1 MTLRMSIYGTLVNRV
16 PEIREKYHM
25 VRDAQTASWQRP
37 VAWLYLAALNAGWL
51 LGKRQPRHKSGGEI
65 RTARLLSAAPP
76 ESVSSVREAPEGLAR
91 RLMEYDVISFDV
103 FDTLLF
109 RPFSRPEDLFYI
121 VGQKLDYLD
130 FRRIRMEAEARERE
144 EHRRRSGSGEISL
157 SDIYQRLE
165 REAGIPAGEGMRTEE
180 ETELALCFANPYLLE
195 VFRILRQKGK
205 RLIALS
211 DMYLPEKTIRSMLE
225 KCGFSGM
232 EGCFVSCEYG
242 CSKSDGGLYERVKKE
257 LGAGSCIHIGDN
269 RISDGENAGKAGWD
283 SLLLPNV
290 NTAGAPFRTGEMSAV
305 AGSVYRGLANAH
317 LHNGLKAR
325 SRDYECGFLYGGILA
340 LGYCQ
345 FIHEYTKTH
354 GIERILFLARD
365 GDILSRVYRL
375 LYPEEAGKT
384 RYVLWSRLAAV
395 KLSARYYK
403 YDYFRRFLFHK
414 VNQGFTLEQIFQA
427 MELPDML
434 DGLTRQESSGRQT
447 GPGGTN
453 DAAGQGTGRKKTALK
468 KTDLLTD
475 GNVRRIQEYL
485 LDRWEEVLA
494 HYDSQLETGKRYYEQ
509 ALSGAKKAAVVDIG
523 WAGSGAMALDVLFR
537 RVWKLDCQITGI
549 LAGTNT
555 RHNAEPDM
563 SEAQLASGKLVSYV
577 FSQAHNR
584 DLWERHDPAR
594 GDNVA
599 MEKLFSSPF
608 PGFRGFSGPDWEE
621 RSLRPDT
628 DSRARQA
635 AQIQEGILDFCR
647 LYLESGVG
655 KYLPRI
661 SGRDAAA
668 PACLWMEAERKNTEK
683 EDIQCVLA

>member
-25 VRDAQTASWQRP
+25 VRDTQTASWQRP
-37 VAWLYLAALNAGWL
+37 IAWLYLASLNAGWL
-51 LGKRQPRHKSGGEI
+51 LGKRQARQTGG
-65 RTARLLSAAPP
+65 RDLQTAKLLSAAAP
-76 ESVSSVREAPEGLAR
+76 ESVSSVRETPERLAR

-180 ETELALCFANPYLLE
+180 ETERALCFANPYLLE

-211 DMYLPEKTIRSMLE
+211 DMYLPEKTVRSMLE

-232 EGCFVSCEYG
+232 EDCFVSCEYG
-242 CSKSDGGLYERVKKE
+242 CSKSDGGLYERVKKK
-257 LGAGSCIHIGDN
+257 LGVGNCIHIGDN

-283 SLLLPNV
+283 SLLYQNV
-290 NTAGAPFRTGEMSAV
+290 NTAGLSFRASEMSTV

-317 LHNGLKAR
+317 LRNGLKAR

-375 LYPEEAGKT
+375 LYPEEAGKV

-414 VNQGFTLEQIFQA
+414 VNQGFPLEQIFQA
-427 MELPDML
+427 MELSDML
-434 DGLTRQESSGRQT
+434 DGLTRQENSGRQ
-447 GPGGTN
+447 
-453 DAAGQGTGRKKTALK
+453 DTALK
-468 KTDLLTD
+468 KTELLTD
-475 GNVRRIQEYL
+475 GNVRRVQEYL
-485 LDRWEEVLA
+485 LDHWEEVLA

-537 RVWKLDCQITGI
+537 RVWRFDCQVTGI

-555 RHNAEPDM
+555 CHNAEPDM

-621 RSLRPDT
+621 RSIRPDT

-647 LYLESGVG
+647 LYLESGVE

-668 PACLWMEAERKNTEK
+668 PARLWMEAERKNMGK

>member
-25 VRDAQTASWQRP
+25 VRDTQTASWQRP
-37 VAWLYLAALNAGWL
+37 IAWLYLASLNAGWL
-51 LGKRQPRHKSGGEI
+51 LGKRQARQTGG
-65 RTARLLSAAPP
+65 RDLQTAKLLSAAAP
-76 ESVSSVREAPEGLAR
+76 ESVSSVRETPERLAR

-180 ETELALCFANPYLLE
+180 ETERALCFANPYLLE

-211 DMYLPEKTIRSMLE
+211 DMYLPEKTVRSMLE

-232 EGCFVSCEYG
+232 EDCFVSCEYG
-242 CSKSDGGLYERVKKE
+242 CSKSDGGLYERVKKK
-257 LGAGSCIHIGDN
+257 LGAGNCIHIGDN

-283 SLLLPNV
+283 SLLYQNV
-290 NTAGAPFRTGEMSAV
+290 NTAGLSFRASEMSAV

-345 FIHEYTKTH
+345 FIHEYTIAH
-354 GIERILFLARD
+354 GIGRILFLARD

-375 LYPEEAGKT
+375 LYPEEAGKV

-414 VNQGFTLEQIFQA
+414 VNQGFPLEQIFQA
-427 MELPDML
+427 MELSDML
-434 DGLTRQESSGRQT
+434 DGLTRQENSGRQ
-447 GPGGTN
+447 
-453 DAAGQGTGRKKTALK
+453 DTALK
-468 KTDLLTD
+468 KTELLTD
-475 GNVRRIQEYL
+475 GNVHRVQEYL
-485 LDRWEEVLA
+485 LDHWEEVLA

-537 RVWKLDCQITGI
+537 RVWRFDCQVTGI

-555 RHNAEPDM
+555 CHNAEPDM

-621 RSLRPDT
+621 RSIRPDT

-647 LYLESGVG
+647 LYLESGVE

-668 PACLWMEAERKNTEK
+668 PARLWMEAERKNMGK

>member
-25 VRDAQTASWQRP
+25 VRDTQTASWQRP
-37 VAWLYLAALNAGWL
+37 IAWLYLASLNAGWL
-51 LGKRQPRHKSGGEI
+51 LGKRQARQTGG
-65 RTARLLSAAPP
+65 RDLQTAKLLSAAAP
-76 ESVSSVREAPEGLAR
+76 ESVSSVRETPERLAR

-180 ETELALCFANPYLLE
+180 ETERALCFANPYLLE

-211 DMYLPEKTIRSMLE
+211 DMYLPEKTVRSMLE

-232 EGCFVSCEYG
+232 EDCFVSCEYG
-242 CSKSDGGLYERVKKE
+242 CSKSDGGLYERVKKK
-257 LGAGSCIHIGDN
+257 LGAGNCIHIGDN

-283 SLLLPNV
+283 SLLYQNV
-290 NTAGAPFRTGEMSAV
+290 NTAGLSFRASEMSAV

-317 LHNGLKAR
+317 LRNGLKAR

-345 FIHEYTKTH
+345 FIHEYTIAH
-354 GIERILFLARD
+354 GIGRILFLARD

-375 LYPEEAGKT
+375 LYPEEAGKV

-414 VNQGFTLEQIFQA
+414 VNQGFPLEQIFQA
-427 MELPDML
+427 MELSDML
-434 DGLTRQESSGRQT
+434 DGLTRQENSGRQ
-447 GPGGTN
+447 
-453 DAAGQGTGRKKTALK
+453 DTALK
-468 KTDLLTD
+468 KTELLTD
-475 GNVRRIQEYL
+475 GNVRRVQEYL
-485 LDRWEEVLA
+485 LDHWEEVLA
-494 HYDSQLETGKRYYEQ
+494 HYDSQLEIGKRYYEQ

-537 RVWKLDCQITGI
+537 RVWRFDCQVTGI

-555 RHNAEPDM
+555 CHNAEPDM

-621 RSLRPDT
+621 RSIRPDT

-668 PACLWMEAERKNTEK
+668 PARLWMEAERKNMGK

>member
-25 VRDAQTASWQRP
+25 VRDTQTASWQRP
-37 VAWLYLAALNAGWL
+37 IAWLYLASLNAGWL
-51 LGKRQPRHKSGGEI
+51 LGKRQARQTGG
-65 RTARLLSAAPP
+65 RDLQTAKLLSAAAP
-76 ESVSSVREAPEGLAR
+76 ESVSSVRETPERLAR

-180 ETELALCFANPYLLE
+180 ETERALCFANPYLLE

-211 DMYLPEKTIRSMLE
+211 DMYLPEKTVRSMLE

-232 EGCFVSCEYG
+232 EDCFVSCEYG
-242 CSKSDGGLYERVKKE
+242 CSKSDGGLYERVKKK
-257 LGAGSCIHIGDN
+257 LGAGNCIHIGDN

-283 SLLLPNV
+283 SLLYQNV
-290 NTAGAPFRTGEMSAV
+290 NTAGLSFRASEMSAV

-345 FIHEYTKTH
+345 FIHEYTIAH
-354 GIERILFLARD
+354 GIGRILFLARD

-375 LYPEEAGKT
+375 LYPEEAGKV

-414 VNQGFTLEQIFQA
+414 VNQGFPLEQIFQA
-427 MELPDML
+427 MELSDML
-434 DGLTRQESSGRQT
+434 DGLTRQENSGRQ
-447 GPGGTN
+447 
-453 DAAGQGTGRKKTALK
+453 DTALK
-468 KTDLLTD
+468 KTELLTD
-475 GNVRRIQEYL
+475 GNVRRVQEYL
-485 LDRWEEVLA
+485 LDHWEEVLV

-537 RVWKLDCQITGI
+537 RVWRFDCQVTGI

-555 RHNAEPDM
+555 CHNAEPDM

-621 RSLRPDT
+621 RSIRPDT

-647 LYLESGVG
+647 LYLESGVE

-668 PACLWMEAERKNTEK
+668 PARLWMEAERKNMGK

>member
-25 VRDAQTASWQRP
+25 VRDTQTASWQRP
-37 VAWLYLAALNAGWL
+37 IAWLYLASLNAGWL
-51 LGKRQPRHKSGGEI
+51 LGKRQARQTGG
-65 RTARLLSAAPP
+65 RDLQTAKLLSAAAP
-76 ESVSSVREAPEGLAR
+76 ESVSSVRETPERLAR

-180 ETELALCFANPYLLE
+180 ETERALCFANPYLLE

-211 DMYLPEKTIRSMLE
+211 DMYLPEKTVRSMLE

-232 EGCFVSCEYG
+232 EDCFVSCEYG
-242 CSKSDGGLYERVKKE
+242 CSKSDGGLYERVKKK
-257 LGAGSCIHIGDN
+257 LGAGNCIHIGDN

-283 SLLLPNV
+283 SLLYQNV
-290 NTAGAPFRTGEMSAV
+290 NTAGLSFRASEMSAV

-317 LHNGLKAR
+317 LRNGLKAR

-345 FIHEYTKTH
+345 FIHEYTIAH
-354 GIERILFLARD
+354 GIGRILFLARD

-375 LYPEEAGKT
+375 LYPEEAGKV

-414 VNQGFTLEQIFQA
+414 VNQGFPLEQIFQA
-427 MELPDML
+427 MELSDML
-434 DGLTRQESSGRQT
+434 DGLTRQENSGRQ
-447 GPGGTN
+447 
-453 DAAGQGTGRKKTALK
+453 DTALK
-468 KTDLLTD
+468 KTELLTD
-475 GNVRRIQEYL
+475 GNVRRVQEYL
-485 LDRWEEVLA
+485 LDHWEEVLA

-537 RVWKLDCQITGI
+537 RVWRFDCQVTGI

-555 RHNAEPDM
+555 CHNAEPDM

-621 RSLRPDT
+621 RSIRPDT

-668 PACLWMEAERKNTEK
+668 PARLWMEAERKNMGK

>member
-1 MTLRMSIYGTLVNRV
+1 MSFR
-16 PEIREKYHM
+16 
-25 VRDAQTASWQRP
+25 AS
-37 VAWLYLAALNAGWL
+37 
-51 LGKRQPRHKSGGEI
+51 
-65 RTARLLSAAPP
+65 
-76 ESVSSVREAPEGLAR
+76 
-91 RLMEYDVISFDV
+91 
-103 FDTLLF
+103 
-109 RPFSRPEDLFYI
+109 
-121 VGQKLDYLD
+121 
-130 FRRIRMEAEARERE
+130 
-144 EHRRRSGSGEISL
+144 
-157 SDIYQRLE
+157 
-165 REAGIPAGEGMRTEE
+165 
-180 ETELALCFANPYLLE
+180 
-195 VFRILRQKGK
+195 
-205 RLIALS
+205 
-211 DMYLPEKTIRSMLE
+211 
-225 KCGFSGM
+225 
-232 EGCFVSCEYG
+232 
-242 CSKSDGGLYERVKKE
+242 
-257 LGAGSCIHIGDN
+257 
-269 RISDGENAGKAGWD
+269 
-283 SLLLPNV
+283 
-290 NTAGAPFRTGEMSAV
+290 EMSAV

-317 LHNGLKAR
+317 LRNGLKAR

-345 FIHEYTKTH
+345 FIHEYTIAH
-354 GIERILFLARD
+354 GIGRILFLARD

-375 LYPEEAGKT
+375 LYPEEAGKV

-414 VNQGFTLEQIFQA
+414 VNQGFPLEQIFQA
-427 MELPDML
+427 MELSDML
-434 DGLTRQESSGRQT
+434 DGLTRQENSGRQ
-447 GPGGTN
+447 
-453 DAAGQGTGRKKTALK
+453 DTALK
-468 KTDLLTD
+468 KTELLTD
-475 GNVRRIQEYL
+475 GNVHRVQEYL
-485 LDRWEEVLA
+485 LDHWEEVLA

-537 RVWKLDCQITGI
+537 RVWRFDCQVTGI

-555 RHNAEPDM
+555 CHNAEPDM

-621 RSLRPDT
+621 RSIRPDT

-647 LYLESGVG
+647 LYLESGVE

-668 PACLWMEAERKNTEK
+668 PARLWMEAERKNMGK

>member
-25 VRDAQTASWQRP
+25 VRDTQTASWQRP
-37 VAWLYLAALNAGWL
+37 IAWLYLASLNAGWL
-51 LGKRQPRHKSGGEI
+51 LGKRQARQTGG
-65 RTARLLSAAPP
+65 RDLQTAKLLSAAAP
-76 ESVSSVREAPEGLAR
+76 ESVSSVRETPERLAR

-180 ETELALCFANPYLLE
+180 ETERALCFANPYLLE

-211 DMYLPEKTIRSMLE
+211 DMYLPEKTVRSMLE

-232 EGCFVSCEYG
+232 EDCFVSCEYG
-242 CSKSDGGLYERVKKE
+242 CSKSDGGLYERVKKK
-257 LGAGSCIHIGDN
+257 LGAGNCIHIGDN

-283 SLLLPNV
+283 SLLYQNV
-290 NTAGAPFRTGEMSAV
+290 NTAGLSFRASEMSAV

-345 FIHEYTKTH
+345 FIHEYTIAH
-354 GIERILFLARD
+354 GIGRILFLARD

-375 LYPEEAGKT
+375 LYPEEAGKV

-414 VNQGFTLEQIFQA
+414 VNQGFPLEQIFQA
-427 MELPDML
+427 MELSDML
-434 DGLTRQESSGRQT
+434 DGLTRQESSGRQ
-447 GPGGTN
+447 
-453 DAAGQGTGRKKTALK
+453 DTALK
-468 KTDLLTD
+468 KTELLTD
-475 GNVRRIQEYL
+475 GNVRRVQEYL
-485 LDRWEEVLA
+485 LDHWEEVLA

-537 RVWKLDCQITGI
+537 RVWRFDCQVTGI

-555 RHNAEPDM
+555 CHNHPGGNANPSRSDVETTN
-563 SEAQLASGKLVSYV
+563 SCLEALRLVGITVLDHVIVSGDSIASMAKKHL
-577 FSQAHNR
+577 
-584 DLWERHDPAR
+584 
-594 GDNVA
+594 
-599 MEKLFSSPF
+599 
-608 PGFRGFSGPDWEE
+608 
-621 RSLRPDT
+621 
-628 DSRARQA
+628 
-635 AQIQEGILDFCR
+635 IQ
-647 LYLESGVG
+647 
-655 KYLPRI
+655 
-661 SGRDAAA
+661 
-668 PACLWMEAERKNTEK
+668 RK
-683 EDIQCVLA
+683 

>member
-25 VRDAQTASWQRP
+25 VRDTQTASWQRP
-37 VAWLYLAALNAGWL
+37 IAWLYLASLNAGWL
-51 LGKRQPRHKSGGEI
+51 LGKRQARQTGG
-65 RTARLLSAAPP
+65 RDLQTAKLLSAAAP
-76 ESVSSVREAPEGLAR
+76 ESVSSVRETPERLAR

-180 ETELALCFANPYLLE
+180 ETERALCFANPYLLE

-211 DMYLPEKTIRSMLE
+211 DMYLPEKTVRSMLE

-232 EGCFVSCEYG
+232 EDCFVSCEYG
-242 CSKSDGGLYERVKKE
+242 CSKSDGGLYERVKKK
-257 LGAGSCIHIGDN
+257 LGAGNCIHIGDN

-283 SLLLPNV
+283 SLLYQNV
-290 NTAGAPFRTGEMSAV
+290 NTAGLSFRASEMSAV

-317 LHNGLKAR
+317 LRNGLKAR

-345 FIHEYTKTH
+345 FIHEYTIAH
-354 GIERILFLARD
+354 GIGRILFLARD

-375 LYPEEAGKT
+375 LYPEEAGKV

-414 VNQGFTLEQIFQA
+414 VNQGFPLEQIFQA
-427 MELPDML
+427 MELSDML
-434 DGLTRQESSGRQT
+434 DGLTRQENSGRQ
-447 GPGGTN
+447 
-453 DAAGQGTGRKKTALK
+453 DTALK
-468 KTDLLTD
+468 KTELLTD
-475 GNVRRIQEYL
+475 GNVRRVQEYL
-485 LDRWEEVLA
+485 LDHWEEVLA

-621 RSLRPDT
+621 RSIRPDT

-647 LYLESGVG
+647 LYLESGVE

-661 SGRDAAA
+661 SVRDAAA
-668 PACLWMEAERKNTEK
+668 PARLWMEAERKNMGK
-683 EDIQCVLA
+683 EDIQCGLA

>member
-25 VRDAQTASWQRP
+25 VRDTQTASWQRP
-37 VAWLYLAALNAGWL
+37 IAWLYLASLNAGWL
-51 LGKRQPRHKSGGEI
+51 LGKRQARQTGG
-65 RTARLLSAAPP
+65 RDLQTAKLLSAAAP
-76 ESVSSVREAPEGLAR
+76 ESVSSVRETPERLAR

-180 ETELALCFANPYLLE
+180 ETERALCFANPYLLE

-211 DMYLPEKTIRSMLE
+211 DMYLPEKTVRSMLE

-232 EGCFVSCEYG
+232 EDCFVSCEYG
-242 CSKSDGGLYERVKKE
+242 CSKSDGGLYERVKKK
-257 LGAGSCIHIGDN
+257 LGAGNCIHIGDN

-283 SLLLPNV
+283 SLLYQNV
-290 NTAGAPFRTGEMSAV
+290 NTAGLSFRASEMSAV

-317 LHNGLKAR
+317 LRNGLKAR

-375 LYPEEAGKT
+375 LYPEEAGKV

-414 VNQGFTLEQIFQA
+414 VNQGFPLEQIFQA
-427 MELPDML
+427 MELSDML
-434 DGLTRQESSGRQT
+434 DGLTRQENSGRQ
-447 GPGGTN
+447 
-453 DAAGQGTGRKKTALK
+453 DTALK
-468 KTDLLTD
+468 KTELLTD
-475 GNVRRIQEYL
+475 GNVRRVQEYL
-485 LDRWEEVLA
+485 LDHWEEVLA

-537 RVWKLDCQITGI
+537 RVWRFDCQVTGI

-555 RHNAEPDM
+555 CHNAEPDM

-621 RSLRPDT
+621 RSIRPDT

-647 LYLESGVG
+647 LYLESGVE

-668 PACLWMEAERKNTEK
+668 PARLWMEAERKNMGK